1 MKALSKI
8 AAIVS
13 LIAGGLLPTVSAA
26 SSYAINGYCK
36 SFFVVYDPP
45 RIDNAVGMDA
55 DKLIGSVSNRV
66 RVNAVYH
73 AGDRLSFAAS
83 YNIVPRIQDESLFDM
98 RADVGETGFP
108 VYRFDD
114 FNSRLYP
121 GRDDDV
127 GNVGIFHN
135 LDRFFLTINTSLA
148 DIYLGR
154 QAIAWGS
161 GRTVNPTD
169 ILAPYEFDELDTEDR
184 VGVDAV
190 RVRIPI
196 GFMGEID
203 GGYVFG
209 NDFAF
214 KESAFFLR
222 GKVYAARTDISP
234 MIVGFRENLMLGI
247 DLARSIGGAGV
258 WLEGAYV
265 FVDALD
271 SRRHGSGEDYARV
284 TVGIDYALT
293 GAIYG
298 FAEYHYSQAGS
309 GNPDEYNQLF
319 ITPAY
324 TDGAVYLL
332 GRHYFIP
339 GASWQMTPLLVL
351 SSTAL
356 MNLEDPSV
364 YFAPQV
370 EYNIAENIYLSAGG
384 FIGLGKRPYNRPPI
398 DSFYPSLVYRSE
410 FGGYSDMYFTSFR
423 VYF

>member
-1 MKALSKI
+1 M
-8 AAIVS
+8 AAVVF
-13 LIAGGLLPTVSAA
+13 LVLVGLLPAVAAA
-26 SSYAINGYCK
+26 SSYAINGYGK
-36 SFFVVYDPP
+36 SYFVVYDPP
-45 RIDNAVGMDA
+45 RIDHAADHDA

-66 RVNAVYH
+66 RINAVYH

-83 YNIVPRIQDESLFDM
+83 YNIIPRIQDISLFKTQTD
-98 RADVGETGFP
+98 AGGTGFP

-114 FNSRLYP
+114 FNARIYP
-121 GRDDDV
+121 GSDNDV
-127 GNVGIFHN
+127 GNVGVFHN
-135 LDRFFLTINTSLA
+135 LDRFFLTFNSGVA
-148 DIYLGR
+148 DVYLGR

-161 GRTVNPTD
+161 ARTINPTD
-169 ILAPYEFDELDTEDR
+169 ILAPYAFDELDTEDR
-184 VGVDAV
+184 IGVDAV

-209 NDFAF
+209 SDFAF
-214 KESAFFLR
+214 EESAFFLR
-222 GKVYAARTDISP
+222 GKFYSARTDISP

-271 SRRHGSGEDYARV
+271 GRQYGSSEDYARA

-293 GAIYG
+293 GTVYG
-298 FAEYHYSQAGS
+298 FAEYHFSQAGS
-309 GNPDEYNQLF
+309 GNPDEYNELF
-319 ITPAY
+319 KTPPY
-324 TDGAVYLL
+324 RDGAVYLL

-339 GASWQMTPLLVL
+339 GASWQMTPLLIF
-351 SSTAL
+351 SGTAL
-356 MNLEDPSV
+356 INLEDPSV

-384 FIGLGKRPYNRPPI
+384 YIGIGKRPYNQI
-398 DSFYPSLVYRSE
+398 GDDSSDHSLIYRSE